1 MMVTRVRQP
10 VSFETPPMRIRTLLA
25 FAAVMVLQ
33 GFPIA
38 AVARAQGT
46 APAAIIGQVRD
57 GTGAVLP
64 GVTVTATSPA
74 LQVPEIAVV
83 TDAAGE
89 YRLSPLP
96 IGTYAVTWE
105 LSGFQALRQEAVRL
119 TVGFVAKLD
128 QTMQVGSVTETL
140 NVTAESPLVD
150 VTSTATRTELTTEEV
165 RVIPTNE
172 AGLKAFFT
180 QVPGV
185 RSNIEVGNSGSGDSV
200 QFRVY
205 GQSAQAYSTLEG
217 VFAGGAGTVQPGN
230 HFEFNAL
237 EGVRVQAVGSN
248 AEMPR
253 RGLLID
259 ATVKSGGNDF
269 HGGGS
274 ILYSNHNFESNNI
287 GEQYLE
293 WGLSSKPK
301 LHWVAD
307 FNAHLGGRIITD
319 KLWFFASVRGDGNDQ
334 DVLDAYY
341 PDGTPIVLNSRQRYH
356 VEKLSYQM
364 TANNRIIGLNHFMR
378 EFQRRDASYF
388 VPAESRLESKLDYNI
403 RKIEWQS
410 VRGSSLL
417 ISLQHGYFDYIG
429 ERRGMSDNPAT
440 LDIATQFVTGNHLMD
455 AQIPGV
461 SRHHPRGVVQ
471 WYQSGGW
478 GGGHEVRT
486 GFDYMRYE
494 THNINGAQHT
504 GDYQL
509 RFNNG
514 APFQLVTFNHPT
526 LPRNVDELFSL
537 YAQDNWTVARRLT
550 LSLGLRYDRNAAFVP
565 EQCREAGRFAAAG
578 CFDRV
583 ELPVWNA
590 VAGRANFSLDVFGD
604 GKTALKGGYGR
615 FNQMRDGEVGG
626 LNQNGSR
633 STTWAWR
640 DLNGNRDYE
649 SGEVNLD
656 PNGPDFVSVS
666 AGVSRV
672 VNPNER
678 QPKADQFSL
687 TFEREIASRW
697 SARATAVYA
706 RNTDNQR
713 LLTPGRPYQSYN
725 IPHTQPDPGNDG
737 VLGTADD
744 PGRTITFYSFP
755 AALQGAA
762 FSTSMVINDPDA
774 DQTYKTIEFAAT
786 RRYSGGWQFGASYS
800 ATKKDI
806 PFGTGLTAYNP
817 NAEIFIAD
825 NTWEWNAKASAAL
838 TFPYDITGSLNFEH
852 RSGDPYARQVLFT
865 APGSTVPS
873 IVLNVE
879 PIGSIRTPH
888 VNMFDARISKRIG
901 LRGSSALNLRLDVF
915 NLMNIDTLR
924 NWNVRAG
931 PTYLRPTAGGSNNAT
946 SIVPP
951 RLLMF
956 GVSYTF

>member
-1 MMVTRVRQP
+1 
-10 VSFETPPMRIRTLLA
+10 MRIRTLIA
-25 FAAVMVLQ
+25 FAIVVVPRL
-33 GFPIA
+33 FPFVSVSA
-38 AVARAQGT
+38 AQGT

-74 LQVPEIAVV
+74 LQVPEVTAV
-83 TDAAGE
+83 TDPQGE

-105 LSGFQALRQEAVRL
+105 LSGFQALKQEGVRL
-119 TVGFVAKLD
+119 TVGFTARVD
-128 QTMQVGSVTETL
+128 QTMQIGSVTETL
-140 NVTAESPLVD
+140 SVTAETPLVD
-150 VTSTATRTELTTEEV
+150 VTATATVTDLTTEEV
-165 RVIPTNE
+165 RLIPTNE
-172 AGLKAFFT
+172 SGLKAFFT

-259 ATVKSGGNDF
+259 ATVKSGGNDL
-269 HGGGS
+269 HGGSS
-274 ILYSNHNFESNNI
+274 ILYTNHNFESNNI
-287 GEQYLE
+287 GEQYQE
-293 WGLSSKPK
+293 WGLRTKPK
-301 LHWVAD
+301 LHWVTD
-307 FNAHLGGRIITD
+307 FNAHLGGRIIRD
-319 KLWFFASVRGDGNDQ
+319 KLWFFASVRADGNDQ
-334 DVLDAYY
+334 DVLDAFY
-341 PDGTPIVLNSRQRYH
+341 PDGTPIVLNSRQSYH

-364 TANNRIIGLNHFMR
+364 TPNNKIIGFNHLMR
-378 EFQRRDASYF
+378 EFQRRDASFY
-388 VPAESRLESKLDYNI
+388 VPAESRLETELDYNI

-410 VRGSSLL
+410 VRGNSLL
-417 ISLQHGYFDYIG
+417 TSLQHGYFDYIG
-429 ERRGMSDNPAT
+429 ARDGMSDNPAT
-440 LDIATQFVTGNHLMD
+440 LDIATQMVTGNHLMD

-461 SRHHPRGVVQ
+461 SRHHTRGVVQ
-471 WYQSGGW
+471 WYLSEGW
-478 GGGHEVRT
+478 GGNHEVRT
-486 GFDYMRYE
+486 GFDYMRYDS
-494 THNINGAQHT
+494 HNINGAQDT

-514 APFQLVTFNHPT
+514 RPFQLVTYNHPT
-526 LPRNVDELFSL
+526 SPRNIDELASI

-550 LSLGLRYDRNAAFVP
+550 LSLGLRYDRNAAYIP
-565 EQCREAGRFAAAG
+565 EQCREEGRWAAAA

-590 VAGRANFSLDVFGD
+590 FAPRANFSFDVVGD
-604 GKTALKGGYGR
+604 GKTVVKGGYGR

-633 STTWAWR
+633 NITWTWR
-640 DLNGNRDYE
+640 DLNGDRDYNP
-649 SGEVNLD
+649 GEVNLD
-656 PNGPDFVSVS
+656 PQGPDFVAVS
-666 AGVSRV
+666 AGVSRI
-672 VNPNER
+672 VNPDER
-678 QPKADQFSL
+678 QPKADQYSL
-687 TFEREIASRW
+687 TLERQIASRW
-697 SARATAVYA
+697 MARATAVYA

-725 IPHTQPDPGNDG
+725 IPHTRPDPGNDG
-737 VLGTADD
+737 ALGTADD

-755 AALQGAA
+755 SELQGAA
-762 FSTSMVINDPDA
+762 LSTSMVINDPNA
-774 DQTYKTIEFAAT
+774 DQTYKTIEVAAT
-786 RRYSGGWQFGASYS
+786 RQYSDGWQLNASYS
-800 ATKKDI
+800 ATKKNI

-825 NTWEWNAKASAAL
+825 NTWEWSAKVSGAY
-838 TFPYDITGSLNFEH
+838 TFPREIVASLNFEH

-865 APGSTVPS
+865 APGSTIPS

-888 VNMFDARISKRIG
+888 VNMLDARITKRIG
-901 LRGSSALNLRLDVF
+901 LGGSGQAINLRMDVF
-915 NLMNIDTLR
+915 NVMNIDTLR

-931 PTYLRPTAGGSNNAT
+931 PDYLRPTSGGSNNAT

-956 GVSYTF
+956 GVSYIF